1 MTYRLDDGLD
11 FRYISEMPKEQRPD
25 TILRDDPTRVSDL
38 GLVCTILGTDS
49 TDKASDVL
57 ERINMRDYSGIKDCV
72 PQKQADRIL
81 AALEFARRYKPA
93 KPATRDPKRVF
104 DLVRH
109 YAHSE
114 QEHFIVVSLDGAYQV
129 LDVIVVA
136 IGLVNRT
143 LVHPREVF
151 SEALKKRATAVVL
164 AHNHPSGNLEPSP
177 DDLEVTQRLKKA
189 GNILGIDVLD
199 HIIFSTEDYR
209 SLAENGEL
217 I

>member
-1 MTYRLDDGLD
+1 MTYRIDDGLD

-49 TDKASDVL
+49 TDKASEVL
-57 ERINMRDYSGIKDCV
+57 ERINLRDYSGIRDCV
-72 PQKQADRIL
+72 PQKQADKIL
-81 AALEFARRYKPA
+81 AALEFARRFKPA
-93 KPATRDPKRVF
+93 KPATRDPRHIF
-104 DLVRH
+104 ELVKH
-109 YAHSE
+109 HAYSE
-114 QEHFIVVSLDGAYQV
+114 QEHFIVVSLDGAYQL
-129 LDVIVVA
+129 LDVRVVS

-177 DDLEVTQRLKKA
+177 DDLEVTSRLRNA
-189 GNILGIDVLD
+189 GNLLGIEVLD

-209 SLAENGEL
+209 SLAENGEF